1 MSHTACTIVHVEPQ
15 HDPNY
20 GRVIINQ
27 NFDCLYNAIDQLEL
41 ISATGSTSVSSG
53 NNISVSMTIMSGVP
67 DYTVSVIDNPVF
79 TSVSATSIS
88 ADTFYSGSTNLGDLL
103 SGISSSVIYT
113 NTGVTPTTIG
123 GISAGSTFSAKTMQ
137 EMWDALLYPYQ
148 PPAFTAFARTNLTS
162 TYELGEVMV
171 AGSQTF
177 TWSTSNSSNVSANTV
192 SIVQNLAPTTTIYG
206 PAANVGT
213 SAITL
218 STTYSAGTSSTVT
231 LYTISAYNSQGTLFS
246 TTISRSWRPRIY
258 YGTSLTTPLVEAD
271 IEGLA
276 NNPLA
281 SGFAGTYSF
290 AAGDY
295 KYFCYP
301 SSFGTATVFKDTA
314 TNLNVAMEPVYTVS
328 VTNTY
333 GVTQNYN
340 VHRTTN
346 ILGGS
351 INILIS

>member
-1 MSHTACTIVHVEPQ
+1 VTGLTCLQYVEPQ
-15 HDPNY
+15 HDPNE
-20 GRVIINQ
+20 GRVIINS
-27 NFDCLYNAIDQLEL
+27 NFDCVNDAISNLTVV
-41 ISATGSTSVSSG
+41 SATGSTSVSAG
-53 NNISVSMTIMSGVP
+53 TNITTSLTIISGVP
-67 DYTVSVIDNPVF
+67 NYTVSVESSAVTF
-79 TSVSATSIS
+79 TNAT
-88 ADTFYSGSTNLGDLL
+88 A
-103 SGISSSVIYT
+103 
-113 NTGVTPTTIG
+113 TPTTIG
-123 GISAGSTFSAKTMQ
+123 GIAAGSTFSNKTMQ

-148 PPAFTAFARTNLTS
+148 YPAFASFSRTNLNS

-177 TWSTSNSSNVSANTV
+177 SWSTSNSSNVSANTIT
-192 SIVQNLAPTTTIYG
+192 IVQNIAPVTTLLSNS
-206 PAANVGT
+206 ANDGSEVIV
-213 SAITL
+213 AP
-218 STTYSAGTSSTVT
+218 TTYSAGTSSSVT
-231 LYTISAYNSQGTLFS
+231 LYTITAYNSLGSPFS

-276 NNPLA
+276 NSPLA

-314 TNLNVAMEPVYTVS
+314 TNLNVAMEAVYTVS
-328 VTNTY
+328 VTNIY
-333 GVTQNYN
+333 GITQNYN

>member
-1 MSHTACTIVHVEPQ
+1 MPLSGCSIVHVEAY
-15 HDPNY
+15 HGPNA
-20 GRVIINQ
+20 GRIIIND
-27 NFDCLYNAIDQLEL
+27 NFDCLEGTINSLQVA
-41 ISATGSTSVSSG
+41 SSTGSTIVTAGTYTTVVESMSG
-53 NNISVSMTIMSGVP
+53 NVP
-67 DYTVSVIDNPVF
+67 VYQVDVIP
-79 TSVSATSIS
+79 SAIT
-88 ADTFYSGSTNLGDLL
+88 
-103 SGISSSVIYT
+103 YT
-113 NTGVTPTTIG
+113 NAGATPTTVG
-123 GISAGSTFSAKTMQ
+123 GISAGSTFLNQTIT
-137 EMWDALLYPYQ
+137 EMFDALLYPYQ
-148 PPAFTAFARTNLTS
+148 PPSFASFTRTNLTS
-162 TYELGEVMV
+162 TYEVGEVMV

-177 TWSTSNSSNVSANTV
+177 SWSFNNISNVSANTTT
-192 SIVQNLAPTTTIYG
+192 IVQNIAPITTLYG
-206 PAANVGT
+206 PASNT
-213 SAITL
+213 SPTAITL

-231 LYTISAYNSQGTLFS
+231 LYTITAYNSLGSPFS

-271 IEGLA
+271 IEGLL

-314 TNLNVAMEPVYTVS
+314 TNLNVAMETLYVVS
-328 VTNTY
+328 VTNSF
-333 GVTQNYN
+333 GVTANYN

>member
-1 MSHTACTIVHVEPQ
+1 MSLSGCSIVHVEAY
-15 HDPNY
+15 HGPNA
-20 GRVIINQ
+20 GRLIIND
-27 NFDCLYNAIDQLEL
+27 NFDCLENTIDSLQVA
-41 ISATGSTSVSSG
+41 SATGSTIVTAG
-53 NNISVSMTIMSGVP
+53 T
-67 DYTVSVIDNPVF
+67 YTTVSVSFSGNIPVYEVDVI
-79 TSVSATSIS
+79 SSAITY
-88 ADTFYSGSTNLGDLL
+88 TNSGST
-103 SGISSSVIYT
+103 
-113 NTGVTPTTIG
+113 PTTVG
-123 GISAGSTFSAKTMQ
+123 GISAGSTFSNKTMT

-148 PPAFTAFARTNLTS
+148 TPGFTSFSRTNLNS

-177 TWSTSNSSNVSANTV
+177 TWSTSNSSNVSANTIT
-192 SIVQNLAPTTTIYG
+192 IVQNIAPITTLLSNS
-206 PAANVGT
+206 ANDGT
-213 SAITL
+213 EVIATP
-218 STTYSAGTSSTVT
+218 TTYSAGTYSTVT
-231 LYTISAYNSQGTLFS
+231 LYTITAYNSLNSPFS

-258 YGTSLTTPLVEAD
+258 YGTSLTTPLVESD

-290 AAGDY
+290 AAGGY

-314 TNLNVAMEPVYTVS
+314 TNLNVAMETVYTVS
-328 VTNTY
+328 VTNSY
-333 GVTQNYN
+333 GITQNYN